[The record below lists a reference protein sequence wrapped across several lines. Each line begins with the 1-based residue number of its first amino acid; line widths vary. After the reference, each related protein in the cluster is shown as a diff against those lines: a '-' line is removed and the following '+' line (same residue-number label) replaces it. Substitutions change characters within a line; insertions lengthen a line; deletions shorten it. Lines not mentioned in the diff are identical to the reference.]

1 MKVIIEGWDKDAGDK
16 AVVISYDRET
26 QTIHFEKQDIGV
38 RADELK
44 YAIKALEECTHQLD

>member
-1 MKVIIEGWDKDAGDK
+1 MKIILDAWDKNTEDK
-16 AVVISYDRET
+16 MVVVSYDEET

-44 YAIKALEECTHQLD
+44 YAIRVLEDYSQIKE